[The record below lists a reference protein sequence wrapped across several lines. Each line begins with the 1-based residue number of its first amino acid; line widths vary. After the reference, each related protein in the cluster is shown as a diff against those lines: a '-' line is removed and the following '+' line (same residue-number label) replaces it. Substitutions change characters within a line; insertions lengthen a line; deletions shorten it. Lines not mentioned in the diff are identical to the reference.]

1 MICLLCDPAFLAV
14 RDGTDWN
21 KDRRKAILNLQGG
34 GPPAREGG
42 QGMRSLSQGILNHIS
57 FGRTS
62 GHVRRIQTVSYVVL
76 LMLLVICL
84 PALSDIPHDFG
95 GTVLGVS
102 DQNGLYVEVTQPGTT
117 GLGGSMHILLKQPV
131 PNLFY
136 FLGSELQ
143 FDILGHDILGRLV
156 CDAYLAG
163 GPIQDVYYCGEYP
176 DVCAFYGPHFR
187 GDLYNWDR
195 SPIYHPL

>member
-1 MICLLCDPAFLAV
+1 
-14 RDGTDWN
+14 
-21 KDRRKAILNLQGG
+21 
-34 GPPAREGG
+34 
-42 QGMRSLSQGILNHIS
+42 MRSLSQEILDHIS

-62 GHVRRIQTVSYVVL
+62 SHVRWIQTGFNVVL
-76 LMLLVICL
+76 LMVLVICL
-84 PALSDIPHDFG
+84 PALSDIPHDFE

-102 DQNGLYVEVTQPGTT
+102 GQNGLYVEVTQPGTT
-117 GLGGSMHILLKQPV
+117 GLEGDVHLLLKQPV

-156 CDAYLAG
+156 CDAYFAG

-187 GDLYNWDR
+187 GNLYNWDR
-195 SPIYHPL
+195 SPIFTTIL